1 MPCVT
6 CPLHMPCLR
15 VFGQIPRIWDTK
27 LGLHNPSA
35 CPGPSTRAAHSPPGC
50 MAFPAPCP
58 WDTYM
63 ESGLQPCTTPPE
75 VHLSKPCQPFTTCE
89 RLCCRPAVSGGFGGS
104 LVDVGC
110 LVDLHRNCLYCLREL
125 SAVREH
131 SQIRVIQRHPHSD
144 VTERE

>member
-6 CPLHMPCLR
+6 CSLHMPCLR
-15 VFGQIPRIWDTK
+15 LFGQIPRIWDSK
-27 LGLHNPSA
+27 FGLHNPSA

-75 VHLSKPCQPFTTCE
+75 GGLHKCDGDGMGECSSDWVVGVISDHVLIPKD
-89 RLCCRPAVSGGFGGS
+89 LPA
-104 LVDVGC
+104 
-110 LVDLHRNCLYCLREL
+110 
-125 SAVREH
+125 
-131 SQIRVIQRHPHSD
+131 
-144 VTERE
+144 